1 MPSNRMARRVR
12 NAAGARVA
20 GVAAA
25 VLVVA
30 SGAWAGPAVVQH
42 DLSATVDPGRH
53 ALAATDVLTIRPG
66 GAARLDLT
74 LAERAAV
81 KAVTTGGK
89 PVPFLFQDGTIVLRT
104 PEGAPG
110 DTVELTVSYEAAFD
124 NPVPENPVNTEDP
137 GYGVTGAITDRGTFL
152 SEGAS
157 WYPDIPGSQAVFRVR
172 VDAPDGIEAVT
183 SGRRVLRRTSGG
195 RTVSGWETS
204 LPLPGL
210 ALAAGRYTVREGQAG
225 NIPVYAYF
233 TPESDDLAEQYIRGA
248 ANFIAFY
255 DNLLGTYPFEKF
267 AVVENFFPTG
277 YGFPSWTLLGKSI
290 VRLPFILETSLGHEI
305 AHSWWGN
312 GVLVDYSRGNWS
324 EGLTTYVADYLYRER
339 ASPEEGREYRL
350 KVLREYA
357 SLVPADKDFPLRA
370 FGSRSD
376 PASRSVGYGKA
387 MMVFHMARRLA
398 GDDVFW
404 KGLRIVAR
412 EKMGKPASWDDFDR
426 AFTRHGESDPAS
438 FFRQWVDRPGAP
450 VIFLKDVAANREGD
464 RWKVTARLVQ
474 EKPYYDIRI
483 PVRVLTDNGAVDA
496 VIPLSGEDVRFSLSA
511 SSKPRRLVADPD
523 ADVFRRLPLS
533 EIPPAV
539 NGIRGSASLVAVA
552 ARSLPPATVDAAKIV
567 LAALGRDDVPVL
579 REEETPPG
587 RLSGHDVLYLGAPEG
602 NGYLP
607 PLPKGLV
614 IGPRGF
620 TLEGAAYDDPG
631 DALFVVLPHPADAGR
646 VCAVFLPLSPEA
658 AAQAGRKIPHYGK
671 YGYLAFSS
679 GTNKAKG
686 IREPAASA
694 TSHEFAS
701 QD

>member
-1 MPSNRMARRVR
+1 M
-12 NAAGARVA
+12 
-20 GVAAA
+20 
-25 VLVVA
+25 
-30 SGAWAGPAVVQH
+30 
-42 DLSATVDPGRH
+42 
-53 ALAATDVLTIRPG
+53 TIRPG
-66 GAARLDLT
+66 GAARLSLS
-74 LAERAAV
+74 LAPHAAV
-81 KAVTTGGK
+81 KAVTSGGT
-89 PVPFLFQDGTIVLRT
+89 PVPFSFKDGTVVLPT
-104 PEGAPG
+104 PERGPG
-110 DTVELTVSYEAAFD
+110 DNVELTVAYEAAFD
-124 NPVPENPVNTEDP
+124 DPVPENPVNTEDP
-137 GYGVTGAITDRGTFL
+137 GYGVSGAITDRGTFL
-152 SEGAS
+152 SDAAS
-157 WYPDIPGSQAVFRVR
+157 WYPDIPASQAAFRVR
-172 VDAPDGIEAVT
+172 VDAPAGIEAVA
-183 SGRRVLRRTSGG
+183 SGRRVLRETSGG
-195 RTVSGWETS
+195 RTVSEWETS
-204 LPLPGL
+204 HLLPGL
-210 ALAAGRYTVREGQAG
+210 SLSAGRYTVREGQAG
-225 NIPVYAYF
+225 AIPVYGYF
-233 TPESDDLAEQYIRGA
+233 SPESDDLAEKYVRGA
-248 ANFIAFY
+248 ANFVAFY

-312 GVLVDYSRGNWS
+312 GVLVDSGRGNWS
-324 EGLTTYVADYLYRER
+324 EGLTTYVADYLYKER

-350 KVLREYA
+350 KILREYA
-357 SLVPADKDFPLRA
+357 SLVPPDKDFPLRT

-398 GDDVFW
+398 GDDAFW
-404 KGLRIVAR
+404 KGLRAVAR
-412 EKMGKPASWDDFDR
+412 DRMGKPASWDDFDR
-426 AFTRHGESDPAS
+426 AFSRPGESDPAS

-450 VIFLKDVAANREGD
+450 VISLKDVAAKREGD

-474 EKPYYDIRI
+474 EKPYYEIRV
-483 PVRVLTDNGAVDA
+483 PVRLVTDNGAVDA

-511 SSKPRRLVADPD
+511 AAKPRRLAADPD

-552 ARSLPPATVDAAKIV
+552 ARSLPPATLEAAKIV
-567 LAALGRDDVPVL
+567 LAALGRDDIPVL

-614 IGPRGF
+614 MGPRAF
-620 TLEGAAYDDPG
+620 TLEGAAYDSPG
-631 DALFVVLPHPADAGR
+631 DALFVVLPHPADSGR

-679 GTNKAKG
+679 GTNRAKG
-686 IREPAASA
+686 IREPDASA
-694 TSHEFAS
+694 TSHAFDERE
-701 QD
+701 